1 MKEGVHRGGIS
12 GEVKAEII
20 AKVKGGAVV
29 LELSKQY
36 GVSYQTI
43 YSWLKQKVEGTVS
56 LLEHTKL
63 KKENEQLKQIV
74 GVLTLELEK
83 TKKNRRELFTLVRE
97 KLPHF
102 PRLFVAKVFGFVR
115 SSGYY
120 QPTQNSKDV
129 LLKEQ
134 ILAVLA
140 NHPSYGYGRIALT
153 LGMGKKRVQR
163 AMQLYKIK
171 PYKPHQTTVSLC
183 TQSYLGV

>member
-12 GEVKAEII
+12 GEVKVEII

-83 TKKNRRELFTLVRE
+83 TKK
-97 KLPHF
+97 K
-102 PRLFVAKVFGFVR
+102 
-115 SSGYY
+115 
-120 QPTQNSKDV
+120 
-129 LLKEQ
+129 
-134 ILAVLA
+134 
-140 NHPSYGYGRIALT
+140 
-153 LGMGKKRVQR
+153 
-163 AMQLYKIK
+163 
-171 PYKPHQTTVSLC
+171 
-183 TQSYLGV
+183 